1 MGLDMYLT
9 KKIYIGAPWEHR
21 KVKAAVK
28 ISVGENKIAINPK
41 KISYIEEEVVTW
53 RKANQIHAWFVE
65 NVQKGV
71 DDCAT
76 YQVSKEL
83 LEQLKE
89 LCLKAKE
96 DKNPNLL
103 PPFDGFFFGSTE
115 IDDGYWQDIDQTIKN
130 LVDLEDRFEVTYQ
143 YQSSW

>member
-1 MGLDMYLT
+1 M
-9 KKIYIGAPWEHR
+9 
-21 KVKAAVK
+21 
-28 ISVGENKIAINPK
+28 GENKIVINPK

-71 DDCAT
+71 DDCAV

-89 LCLKAKE
+89 LCLKVKAE
-96 DKNPNLL
+96 KNSNLL
-103 PPFDGFFFGSTE
+103 PPADGFFFGSTE